1 MRRIFIVEFFLFPG
15 GLVSTTAII
24 TIIFLNNKQ
33 MTPWVMLFAITQ
45 IAGFKLLARNSTD
58 GFGEI
63 KMQFN

>member
-1 MRRIFIVEFFLFPG
+1 
-15 GLVSTTAII
+15 
-24 TIIFLNNKQ
+24 